1 MLSQSYKNGFRQYLK
16 LERGL
21 SSNTIDAYLHDVDLL
36 FRYFNETESGKIIR
50 DIDLEDLRD
59 FLAFINKMKLGPVSQ
74 ARIISGIK
82 SFYRFLLLEK
92 VVESNPSEHLEAPR
106 LGRKLP
112 EVLTTDEVTSI
123 IDSVD
128 LSKPEGERNKAILEV
143 MYGCGLRVSELIGLR
158 ISDLHFNEGLIVV
171 TGKGNKQRLIPVGD
185 AARKQV
191 NIYKDRVRIHQS
203 PQKKAKDILFLSKR
217 GGSLTRQMIFIIIR
231 RQAEKAGIGKK
242 ISPHTF
248 RHSFATHLVQNGA
261 DLRAVQQLLGH
272 VSITTTE
279 IYTHLNQE
287 DLRRAILNYHPR
299 NL

>member
-1 MLSQSYKNGFRQYLK
+1 LLNQSYKNGFRQYLK

-36 FRYFNETESGKIIR
+36 FRYLEETAGGKHIKQATI
-50 DIDLEDLRD
+50 EDLRR
-59 FLAFINKMKLGPVSQ
+59 FLEFINDMKLGPLSQ

-92 VVESNPSEHLEAPR
+92 VVDSDPSELLESPK

-112 EVLTTDEVTSI
+112 EVLTQEEVIKI

-128 LSKPEGERNKAILEV
+128 LSKPEGERDKAILEV
-143 MYGCGLRVSELIGLR
+143 LYGCGLRVSEVIGLR

-171 TGKGNKQRLIPVGD
+171 TGKGNKQRLVPVG
-185 AARKQV
+185 AAAQKQV
-191 NIYKDRVRIHQS
+191 TIYKDQVRIHQQ
-203 PQKKAKDILFLSKR
+203 PQKKAEDILFLNKR
-217 GGSLTRQMIFIIIR
+217 GNALTRQMIFIMVR
-231 RQAEKAGIGKK
+231 RQAETAGIGKK

-272 VSITTTE
+272 ASITTTE

-287 DLRRAILNYHPR
+287 DLRRAILDYHPR
-299 NL
+299 NQ

>member
-1 MLSQSYKNGFRQYLK
+1 MLNQSYKNGFRQYLK

-36 FRYFNETESGKIIR
+36 FRYLEETAGGKHIKQATI
-50 DIDLEDLRD
+50 EDLRR
-59 FLAFINKMKLGPVSQ
+59 FLEFINDMKLGPLSQ

-92 VVESNPSEHLEAPR
+92 VVDSDPSELLESPK

-112 EVLTTDEVTSI
+112 EVLTQEEVIKI

-128 LSKPEGERNKAILEV
+128 LSKPEGERDKAILEV
-143 MYGCGLRVSELIGLR
+143 LYGCGLRVSEVIGLR

-171 TGKGNKQRLIPVGD
+171 TGKGNKQRLVPVG
-185 AARKQV
+185 AAAQKQV
-191 NIYKDRVRIHQS
+191 TIYKDQVRIHQQ
-203 PQKKAKDILFLSKR
+203 PQKKAEDILFLNKR
-217 GGSLTRQMIFIIIR
+217 GNALTRQMIFIMVR
-231 RQAEKAGIGKK
+231 RQAETAGIGKK

-272 VSITTTE
+272 ASITTTE

-287 DLRRAILNYHPR
+287 DLRRAILDYHPR
-299 NL
+299 NQ